1 MRRALLLILL
11 SIPTFFVFLGSAAI
25 TDSDEAY
32 YAEASREMIES
43 GDWITPR
50 FNYEL
55 RFEKPI
61 LFYWMVAA
69 TYAVAGVSEGAA
81 RFWAAMSGVGLVMVA
96 YATGRRWIDDD
107 AGFLGGAIT
116 ATSFA
121 AAAMARQSL
130 PDLPLAFFIT
140 LAVWAGFEALAPA
153 QAPPGRWSP
162 RRWLLLSSAA
172 CALAALTKG
181 PVGLALPVLIV
192 GSAVVLEYFFG
203 ATPRRA
209 PADSTA
215 GPSARIR
222 LVRTD
227 RRPLVRGGHL
237 GPWFRLPL
245 PLLRRREPGPL
256 RHGTLQRSAAVLV
269 LHSNPHRRPAA
280 VVDLRLPLAAAAECA
295 DLGRIGNSATRIR
308 LIMWAVVPLA
318 IFSVSVGKQPRYIL
332 PCLVPLAILLGSTI
346 SSRVRASASAA
357 RDVPLTIAGVLAG
370 AVLLTV
376 GVLLFRAAPLV
387 TAAGGGGTAPWSIL
401 VVTCALAVILVA
413 VQRSARLLPATLA
426 VSSALTLLSLYGA
439 VLASPGAEPVMVA
452 AQALTRGGTPELRV
466 CACGAFLR
474 NLPFYVRSRIVP
486 AGTQEEVNAALS
498 ADAPTTAAI
507 DVRKLAD
514 AETALSRR
522 FERLA
527 EIPYLNT
534 ALLRIDDFLYP
545 DPERALQRVVII
557 RTR

>member
-140 LAVWAGFEALAPA
+140 LAVWAGYEALAPA

-172 CALAALTKG
+172 CALATLTKG

-203 ATPRRA
+203 EVPRRA
-209 PADSTA
+209 P
-215 GPSARIR
+215 RIR
-222 LVRTD
+222 LLDLLLAFALFVLIAVPWYAAVTWVHGSGYLYRFFVAENLDRFATARYND
-227 RRPLVRGGHL
+227 PRPFWFYIPILIGGLLPWSIFGFLWLRRP
-237 GPWFRLPL
+237 
-245 PLLRRREPGPL
+245 
-256 RHGTLQRSAAVLV
+256 SAG
-269 LHSNPHRRPAA
+269 SRQ
-280 VVDLRLPLAAAAECA
+280 D
-295 DLGRIGNSATRIR
+295 GNSATRTR

-346 SSRVRASASAA
+346 SSRVRASANAA

-370 AVLLTV
+370 AVLLIV

-486 AGTQEEVNAALS
+486 AGTQEEVNAVLS

-507 DVRKLAD
+507 DVRKLAE
-514 AETALSRR
+514 AEMALSRR

>member
-140 LAVWAGFEALAPA
+140 LAVWAGYEALAPA
-153 QAPPGRWSP
+153 QAPPGGWSP

-172 CALAALTKG
+172 CALATLTKG

-203 ATPRRA
+203 EVPRRA
-209 PADSTA
+209 P
-215 GPSARIR
+215 RIR
-222 LVRTD
+222 LLDLLPALALFVLIAVPWYAAVTWVHGSGYLYRFFVGENLDRFATARYND
-227 RRPLVRGGHL
+227 PRPFWFYIPILIGGLLPWSIFGFLWLRRP
-237 GPWFRLPL
+237 
-245 PLLRRREPGPL
+245 
-256 RHGTLQRSAAVLV
+256 SAG
-269 LHSNPHRRPAA
+269 SQF
-280 VVDLRLPLAAAAECA
+280 
-295 DLGRIGNSATRIR
+295 GNSATRTR

-346 SSRVRASASAA
+346 SSRVRASASAG

-370 AVLLTV
+370 AVLLLV

-413 VQRSARLLPATLA
+413 AQRSARLLPATLA

-439 VLASPGAEPVMVA
+439 VLASPGAEPVIVA
-452 AQALTRGGTPELRV
+452 AQAVTREGTPELRV

-474 NLPFYVRSRIVP
+474 NLPFYVRSHIVP
-486 AGTQEEVNAALS
+486 AGTQEEVNAVLS
-498 ADAPTTAAI
+498 ADTPTTAVI
-507 DVRKLAD
+507 DLRKLAE
-514 AETALSRR
+514 AEMALSRR

>member
-140 LAVWAGFEALAPA
+140 LAVWAGYEALAPA

-203 ATPRRA
+203 EVPRRA
-209 PADSTA
+209 P
-215 GPSARIR
+215 RIR
-222 LVRTD
+222 LLDLLLAFALFVLIAVPWYAAVTWVHGSGYLYRFFVAENLDRFATARYND
-227 RRPLVRGGHL
+227 PRPFWFYIPILIGGLLPWSIFGFLWLRRP
-237 GPWFRLPL
+237 
-245 PLLRRREPGPL
+245 
-256 RHGTLQRSAAVLV
+256 SAG
-269 LHSNPHRRPAA
+269 SRQF
-280 VVDLRLPLAAAAECA
+280 
-295 DLGRIGNSATRIR
+295 GNSATRTR

-346 SSRVRASASAA
+346 SSRVRASANAG

-486 AGTQEEVNAALS
+486 AGTQEEVNAVLS
-498 ADAPTTAAI
+498 ADTPTTAAI
-507 DVRKLAD
+507 DVRKLAE
-514 AETALSRR
+514 AEMALSRR

>member
-11 SIPTFFVFLGSAAI
+11 CLPSFFVFLGSAAI

-69 TYAVAGVSEGAA
+69 SYAVAGVSEGAA
-81 RFWAAMSGVGLVMVA
+81 RFWAAVSGVGLVMVA
-96 YATGRRWIDDD
+96 YASGRRWIDDD
-107 AGFLGGAIT
+107 AGFLGGAVT

-140 LAVWAGFEALAPA
+140 VGVWAGFEALAPVQA
-153 QAPPGRWSP
+153 QPGRWSP

-172 CALAALTKG
+172 CALAVLTKG
-181 PVGLALPVLIV
+181 PVGLALPALIV
-192 GSAVVLEYFFG
+192 GSAVVLEYFLGLTPRLAPRIRLLDALLALSLFVLIAVPWYAAVTWVHGSGYLYRFFVAENLDRFATARYNDPRPVWFYIPILVGGLLPWSIFG
-203 ATPRRA
+203 FLWLWRRGAGPRQNVRNSATPRR
-209 PADSTA
+209 
-215 GPSARIR
+215 
-222 LVRTD
+222 
-227 RRPLVRGGHL
+227 
-237 GPWFRLPL
+237 
-245 PLLRRREPGPL
+245 
-256 RHGTLQRSAAVLV
+256 
-269 LHSNPHRRPAA
+269 
-280 VVDLRLPLAAAAECA
+280 
-295 DLGRIGNSATRIR
+295 
-308 LIMWAVVPLA
+308 LILWAVVPLA
-318 IFSVSVGKQPRYIL
+318 VFSVSVGKQPRYIL

-346 SSRVRASASAA
+346 SRRVRATSTGS
-357 RDVPLTIAGVLAG
+357 RDLPLTIAGVLAG

-376 GVLLFRAAPLV
+376 GVLLYRAAPLV
-387 TAAGGGGTAPWSIL
+387 KAAGGSGTAPWSIL
-401 VVTCALAVILVA
+401 VVTCAIAVIVVSA
-413 VQRSARLLPATLA
+413 QRSARLLPPTLA
-426 VSSALTLLSLYGA
+426 VSSALTLLSLHAA
-439 VLASPGAEPVMVA
+439 VLASPGADPVIVA
-452 AQALTRGGTPELRV
+452 AQALTREGAPERRV

-486 AGTQEEVNAALS
+486 AGTQEEVNAVLS
-498 ADAPTTAAI
+498 AVAPATAAI
-507 DVRKLAD
+507 DARKLAE
-514 AETALSRR
+514 AEMALGRR

-534 ALLRIDDFLYP
+534 ALLRIDDFLHP
-545 DPERALQRVVII
+545 DPERALQRIVII